1 MRYTIIYNTMGGKPL
16 TREGSVGCN
25 PMILK
30 VTTSGDLI
38 ASESRVRNLS

>member
-1 MRYTIIYNTMGGKPL
+1 MRYTIINNTMVRKPI
-16 TREGSVGCN
+16 TRVGSVGCN